1 MWGGFLL
8 KQKEKKENIL
18 DIFSGLNPAQKR
30 AVEHRDGP
38 LLIMAGA
45 GSGKTKVLTCRIANL
60 LAHGVQPWHILAITF
75 TNKAATEMRERVD
88 NLIGELAKEVW
99 LSTFHSFCAR
109 FLRREIEGYG
119 KYKHNF
125 VIYDTTDSQTVIK
138 QCIKEMNLDDKQYTP
153 NHVLNTISNAKNQM
167 QTPAEY
173 ARLAGNFH
181 EEKLAALYE
190 LYQKKLQENNAMDF
204 DDLLMISVQLLQDNE
219 EIRTKYQR
227 RFQYILV
234 DEYQDTNGAQYQLTK
249 LLAAGYRNLCVVGDA
264 DQSIYGW
271 RGADMRNILDFEKDY
286 PEATVIKLEQNYRST
301 KTILA
306 AANAVI
312 EHNINRKPKK
322 LWTENAQGEPLTV
335 YEARDER
342 DEADYIDS
350 TIEEMHSKQNVAYG
364 DVAILYR
371 TNAQS
376 RVIEETFMRRGLP
389 YTMVGGLKFYDRK
402 EIKDILAY
410 LRLIYNPLDTVS
422 LLRVINT
429 PKRGIGATSIARL
442 TQYAEESGQ
451 PLFAILANPDEL
463 AQVPGLTARAS
474 KPLLAFASMIF
485 SLMGEAPEMHLDDLV
500 EKVLDETKYIEELQ
514 KDKKTENESR
524 IENLH
529 EFVGV
534 ARDFEH
540 DEENPDLET
549 FLSQLS
555 LVSDIDNADMEDDRV
570 TLMTLHAAK
579 GLEFPVVFMAGMEE
593 GLFPHSRTLTEP
605 DEMEEER
612 RTCYVGITRAQRKL
626 YLTYA
631 RQRMLYG
638 RPNAFPSSRFLAEI
652 PEEYKEELVSDGYG
666 AFMPNQGSQSGSFGG
681 FNGFGARQQG
691 GFGGGFAAGHG
702 QNGGWGQQRTA
713 TSYQARQTRPA
724 APTANTAFH
733 PSARQMGHGVHF
745 NGEPQSALAA
755 LGALR
760 QQRIQS
766 VAQPAPGVVRPDTSI
781 TWHVGDKARHRKW
794 GVGTVVSVKGTGE
807 EVELK
812 IAFPG
817 QGVKGL
823 MQKYAPIEKV

>member
-1 MWGGFLL
+1 M
-8 KQKEKKENIL
+8 
-18 DIFSGLNPAQKR
+18 
-30 AVEHRDGP
+30 
-38 LLIMAGA
+38 
-45 GSGKTKVLTCRIANL
+45 
-60 LAHGVQPWHILAITF
+60 
-75 TNKAATEMRERVD
+75 
-88 NLIGELAKEVW
+88 
-99 LSTFHSFCAR
+99 
-109 FLRREIEGYG
+109 
-119 KYKHNF
+119 
-125 VIYDTTDSQTVIK
+125 
-138 QCIKEMNLDDKQYTP
+138 
-153 NHVLNTISNAKNQM
+153 
-167 QTPAEY
+167 
-173 ARLAGNFH
+173 
-181 EEKLAALYE
+181 
-190 LYQKKLQENNAMDF
+190 
-204 DDLLMISVQLLQDNE
+204 
-219 EIRTKYQR
+219 
-227 RFQYILV
+227 
-234 DEYQDTNGAQYQLTK
+234 
-249 LLAAGYRNLCVVGDA
+249 
-264 DQSIYGW
+264 
-271 RGADMRNILDFEKDY
+271 
-286 PEATVIKLEQNYRST
+286 
-301 KTILA
+301 
-306 AANAVI
+306 
-312 EHNINRKPKK
+312 
-322 LWTENAQGEPLTV
+322 TV

-579 GLEFPVVFMAGMEE
+579 GLEFPVVFRAGMEE

-638 RPNAFPSSRFLAEI
+638 RPNAFPSSRFLA
-652 PEEYKEELVSDGYG
+652 
-666 AFMPNQGSQSGSFGG
+666 GS
-681 FNGFGARQQG
+681 
-691 GFGGGFAAGHG
+691 
-702 QNGGWGQQRTA
+702 
-713 TSYQARQTRPA
+713 P
-724 APTANTAFH
+724 
-733 PSARQMGHGVHF
+733 
-745 NGEPQSALAA
+745 GE
-755 LGALR
+755 
-760 QQRIQS
+760 
-766 VAQPAPGVVRPDTSI
+766 
-781 TWHVGDKARHRKW
+781 
-794 GVGTVVSVKGTGE
+794 
-807 EVELK
+807 
-812 IAFPG
+812 F
-817 QGVKGL
+817 
-823 MQKYAPIEKV
+823 